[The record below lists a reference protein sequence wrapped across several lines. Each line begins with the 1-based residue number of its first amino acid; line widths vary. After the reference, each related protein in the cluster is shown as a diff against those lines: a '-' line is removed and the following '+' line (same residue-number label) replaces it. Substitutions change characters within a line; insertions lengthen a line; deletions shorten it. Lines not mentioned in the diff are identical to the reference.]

1 MNKNF
6 VSEKNNVFR
15 LFVIFLASFLL
26 FVYVFP
32 WKNYGISI
40 PFSWEDYKLWL
51 DLQGWIELDYKVDLE
66 NVKKEEW
73 ENFTREREKEIIE
86 NLKKIID
93 KRVESLKINDSE
105 INDASYWTEKHIIVQ
120 IPLKWT
126 NAEENLK
133 NIDAAKK
140 AIWNVVKVSFKEPR
154 TEEITEKDLQERKN
168 IAENLVN
175 ELKAWEDFSVLKN
188 KYSLNFEL
196 VEVWSISASGN
207 ENLSI
212 DEKNNLDKV
221 LSGNSFL
228 EKNDLFKNINKI
240 LENSLNQ
247 NKKELLAKVQEEWLN
262 YSKKRQEIDGN
273 QNISL
278 EEANFLWEIIS
289 VLSNNLNQEVA
300 EILAQNK
307 DLKENEVNKINFLN
321 EDFFLVFKKNPEK
334 NTDFI
339 LISSKPS
346 NWINIVSKDWK
357 TLDDKYLVKAS
368 VSANQIWESVIV
380 LTFNDE
386 GWKIFYEA
394 TSRLVWKPIAIF
406 VGWEMVTSPNVNQAI
421 SWWQA
426 TITWQYTPQSAQKS
440 ADEINAWLVP
450 APIYLTSEKTID
462 SKIWAEALEKL
473 IIAWAA
479 WFLLMLIFLV
489 VVYKASWIAAFLA
502 LVIYAIIVL
511 SVIKALSVV
520 LTLASIAW
528 LILSVGMAIDANILI
543 FERIKWELR
552 EWKKIDEALKIWF
565 ESSWSAIWDSNIT
578 WLLIAIILFVF
589 GINMIKWFWLMLGIW
604 IVVSLFTA
612 MYVSRVFVK
621 FLANNIKDKNIF
633 IWLKEKNKK

>member
-1 MNKNF
+1 MDKNF
-6 VSEKNNVFR
+6 VSEKNTVFK
-15 LFVIFLASFLL
+15 LFIIFLASFLL
-26 FVYVFP
+26 FIYVFP
-32 WKNYGISI
+32 WKNYGINI
-40 PFSWEDYKLWL
+40 PFSGSEYRLWL

-66 NVKKEEW
+66 NVKKEEGK
-73 ENFTREREKEIIE
+73 NFTKEREKEIIE

-93 KRVESLKINDSE
+93 KRIEALKINDSE

-120 IPLKWT
+120 IPLKWK
-126 NAEENLK
+126 NSEENLK

-154 TEEITEKDLQERKN
+154 TKEITEKDLQERKN
-168 IAENLVN
+168 IAENLVS

-196 VEVWSISASGN
+196 IEIWSIPASGDK
-207 ENLSI
+207 NLSI
-212 DEKNNLDKV
+212 DEKNDLDKIF
-221 LSGNSFL
+221 SENNFL
-228 EKNDLFKNINKI
+228 EKNELFKNINKI
-240 LENSLNQ
+240 LEDSLNKD
-247 NKKELLAKVQEEWLN
+247 KKELLTKVQEEWLN
-262 YSKKRQEIDGN
+262 YSKKRKEENGG

-278 EEANFLWEIIS
+278 EEANFLWKIIS
-289 VLSNNLNQEVA
+289 VLSNNLNSKIFEV
-300 EILAQNK
+300 LSKNK
-307 DLKENEVNKINFLN
+307 NLKENEVNKIKLLN
-321 EDFFLVFKKNPEK
+321 EDFFLVFKKDLEK

-339 LISSKPS
+339 LINSKPS

-368 VSANQIWESVIV
+368 VSANQIWESLIV
-380 LTFNDE
+380 LNFNDE

-394 TSRLVWKPIAIF
+394 TSRLIWKPIAIF
-406 VGWEMVTSPNVNQAI
+406 VGWEIVTSPNVNQAI

-426 TITWQYTPQSAQKS
+426 TITWHYTPRTAQKS

-473 IIAWAA
+473 IIAWVA
-479 WFLLMLIFLV
+479 WFLLILIFLII
-489 VVYKASWIAAFLA
+489 VYKASWFAAFLA

-511 SVIKALSVV
+511 SIIKAFSII

-543 FERIKWELR
+543 FERIKAELK

-565 ESSWSAIWDSNIT
+565 ETSWSAIWDSNIT
-578 WLLIAIILFVF
+578 WLLVAIILFIF

-604 IVVSLFTA
+604 IIVSLFTA

>member
-6 VSEKNNVFR
+6 VSEKNNIFR

-247 NKKELLAKVQEEWLN
+247 NKKELLTKVQEEWLN

-565 ESSWSAIWDSNIT
+565 ETSWSAIWDSNIT

>member
-300 EILAQNK
+300 EILAKNK

>member
-289 VLSNNLNQEVA
+289 VLSNNLNQEIA
-300 EILAQNK
+300 EILAKNK
-307 DLKENEVNKINFLN
+307 VLKENEVNKINFLN